1 MSQNLAVFYRNLVF
15 KRLFFIFI
23 ATVLCAIFFVF
34 DVILGPAKYTLNEI
48 LQTIFT
54 HQNANLRLI
63 VFDMRI
69 PCALLALIVG
79 ASLGLSGAVIQT
91 ILQNPLASPY
101 TLGIGSAASFG
112 AAVGIVLG
120 GEFLGLGAFAFLFSL
135 ISIFFIYYLSKHVFL
150 GSSSIILIGII
161 LVFLY
166 QSLQAFVLY
175 LADESE
181 ISSIVFWTFGSLQKA
196 TYDKFIIIFIAFL
209 ITLAWIF
216 KNIWRLN
223 ALLLGD
229 EKAAS
234 FGINVSKL
242 KITALILIS
251 LLTTICICFV
261 GTIGFVGLVAPH
273 IARLLVGGEQR
284 FFSIF
289 SALIGACLL
298 SFASILSKIL
308 INGVIFPIGIITSF
322 IGAICFLSIV
332 LKKGFK

>member
-1 MSQNLAVFYRNLVF
+1 MIFLCLI
-15 KRLFFIFI
+15 FFIF
-23 ATVLCAIFFVF
+23 
-34 DVILGPAKYTLNEI
+34 DVALGPANFAFREVFEA
-48 LQTIFT
+48 IFT
-54 HQNANLRLI
+54 NVGSGAKLI
-63 VFDMRI
+63 IFDMRI

-79 ASLGLSGAVIQT
+79 ASLGLSGAIMQT

-120 GEFLGLGAFAFLFSL
+120 GELLGLSSFAFLFSL
-135 ISIFFIYYLSKHVFL
+135 MSIFFIYYLSKRIFL

-166 QSLQAFVLY
+166 QSLLAFVLY

-181 ISSIVFWTFGSLQKA
+181 VSSIVFWTFGSLQKA
-196 TYDKFIIIFIAFL
+196 TYENFIIILVAFLIAFL
-209 ITLAWIF
+209 LIF

-234 FGINVSKL
+234 LGIDVSKL
-242 KITALILIS
+242 KLKMLILVS

-273 IARLLVGGEQR
+273 ISRLLVGGEQR
-284 FFSIF
+284 FFIII
-289 SALIGACLL
+289 SALTGACLL

-332 LKKGFK
+332 LKRGFR